1 MNSLQTTILA
11 PITAFLAAFCLAAAA
26 ASFVLVTYEA
36 NKFLDAQLQEI
47 AINTRKKLQ
56 WTLKQRMK
64 TGSWSAS
71 GIARGPLFTAADL
84 QSTYLGSTNPVW
96 PMLS

>member
-1 MNSLQTTILA
+1 MNSLLRTILA
-11 PITAFLAAFCLAAAA
+11 PITALLAAFCLAAAA

-47 AINTRKKLQ
+47 AINTSKTTPMDFER
-56 WTLKQRMK
+56 RMK

-84 QSTYLGSTNPVW
+84 QSTYLGRTNPVW